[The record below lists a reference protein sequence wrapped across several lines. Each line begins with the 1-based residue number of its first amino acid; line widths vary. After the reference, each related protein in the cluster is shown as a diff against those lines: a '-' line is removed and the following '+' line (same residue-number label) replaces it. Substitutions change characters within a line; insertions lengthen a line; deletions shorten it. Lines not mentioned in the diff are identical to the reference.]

1 MSGKLLDTL
10 YETNWKLQMKTLMS
24 EAKIFG
30 LTIFGDGATIKTIPL
45 INILAAGV
53 NNSFALLDVV
63 DCSNQASAGK
73 KKDAK
78 FIARLIHSFV
88 EKIEMEGDGLS
99 NNLTGVVDLV
109 FFDGATNVQNAG
121 KILLPCIHVSVLG
134 MARSMLFHYFF
145 QMSSKNVMNMPCFPS
160 FPKPAT
166 TFGGQ
171 QHTSHLQCSNSTA
184 RFITMEFP
192 LDLSSLLTVEWL
204 GSLLHSCGFFD

>member
-73 KKDAK
+73 KKDENLLLALYIPLLK
-78 FIARLIHSFV
+78 RLRWKV
-88 EKIEMEGDGLS
+88 MAL
-99 NNLTGVVDLV
+99 
-109 FFDGATNVQNAG
+109 AT
-121 KILLPCIHVSVLG
+121 I
-134 MARSMLFHYFF
+134 
-145 QMSSKNVMNMPCFPS
+145 
-160 FPKPAT
+160 
-166 TFGGQ
+166 
-171 QHTSHLQCSNSTA
+171 
-184 RFITMEFP
+184 
-192 LDLSSLLTVEWL
+192 
-204 GSLLHSCGFFD
+204 

>member
-1 MSGKLLDTL
+1 MSGKLLNTL
-10 YETNWKLQMKTLMS
+10 YISNWKSQMKTFMS
-24 EAKIFG
+24 KARIFG

-78 FIARLIHSFV
+78 YIACLIHPFI
-88 EKIEMEGDGLS
+88 EKLELECDGLS
-99 NNLTGVVDLV
+99 NNLTGAIDFV
-109 FFDGATNVQNAG
+109 FLMGLPMSRMRARF
-121 KILLPCIHVSVLG
+121 LLPCTHISVLG

-160 FPKPAT
+160 FLNPAA

-171 QHTSHLQCSNSTA
+171 RHTSHRQCSNTTA

-192 LDLSSLLTVEWL
+192 LDLSSPLTVE
-204 GSLLHSCGFFD
+204 